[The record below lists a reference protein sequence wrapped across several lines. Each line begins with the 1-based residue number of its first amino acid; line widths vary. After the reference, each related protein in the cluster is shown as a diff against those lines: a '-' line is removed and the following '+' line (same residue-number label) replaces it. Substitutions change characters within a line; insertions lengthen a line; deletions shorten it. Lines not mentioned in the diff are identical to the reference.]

1 MAEILFVAVL
11 ALIPGVMFSWGFK
24 ALPNENWQMLAAVP
38 LVKSENG
45 WHGLNLLWYG
55 FFIATATIFGLT
67 VAYILL
73 RSAGVPMLSILVS
86 AIVVL
91 ALCLPSAAILARII
105 EGKKHTFTVGG
116 ASFIGIIAAPWI
128 FSAINSLESLKFNA
142 PVMAV
147 LAAVLIGY
155 AFGEGMGRLAC
166 ISFGC
171 CYGKPLIEC
180 SAPARKIFGGFHF
193 VFHGETKK
201 IAYSQGFDGH
211 RVVPIQAIT
220 AIVLTITG
228 IAGTVMF
235 LSGAFTVS
243 FVYTVCAT
251 QIWRVLSEFLRAD
264 FRGRQKFSA
273 YQIMA
278 LIALASS
285 FAAAYL
291 IKSYPVPVNIT
302 AGISSLWCPGT
313 IIFLQASWLAAF
325 LSTGRSSVTASKIH
339 FHVIQDKV

>member
-11 ALIPGVMFSWGFK
+11 ALIPGLMFFWGFK

-86 AIVVL
+86 AMVVL
-91 ALCLPSAAILARII
+91 ALCFPSSALVARIV
-105 EGKKHTFTVGG
+105 EGKKHTSTVGG
-116 ASFIGIIAAPWI
+116 ASFIGIVVAPWV
-128 FSAINSLESLKFNA
+128 FSVINSIGGLKFNA

-147 LAAVLIGY
+147 LAAVSIGY

-180 SAPARKIFGGFHF
+180 SAPVRKIFGGYHF

-201 IAYSQGFDGH
+201 IAYSQGIEGH

-235 LSGAFTVS
+235 LSGAFAVS
-243 FVYTVCAT
+243 FVFTVSAT

-264 FRGRQKFSA
+264 FRGRQKFSV

-278 LIALASS
+278 LVAAASS
-285 FAAAYL
+285 FAVAYL
-291 IKSYPVPVNIT
+291 IKSYLVPVNIT
-302 AGISSLWCPGT
+302 AGISSLWSPGL
-313 IIFLQASWLAAF
+313 IIFLQAAWLAAF
-325 LSTGRSSVTASKIH
+325 LYTGRSSVTASKIH
-339 FHVIQDKV
+339 FHVIRDRV